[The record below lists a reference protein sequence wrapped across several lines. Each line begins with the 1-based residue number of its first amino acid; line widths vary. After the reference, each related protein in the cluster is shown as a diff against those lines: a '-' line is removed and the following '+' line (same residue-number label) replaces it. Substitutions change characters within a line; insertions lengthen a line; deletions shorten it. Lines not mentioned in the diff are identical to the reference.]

1 MKRLIEWAKVKQPE
15 LADAYANMPAR
26 FAASDP
32 RAMAVILDSLKKKY
46 GSTQDYLREIGVSEA
61 TFTALQNSLLTK

>member
-1 MKRLIEWAKVKQPE
+1 MQRLLIWAKVHQPE

-32 RAMAVILDSLKKKY
+32 RAMAIILDDLNTKY
-46 GSTQDYLREIGVSEA
+46 GSVQNFVREIGVTEA
-61 TFTALQNSLLTK
+61 TADTLRSTLLTE

>member
-1 MKRLIEWAKVKQPE
+1 
-15 LADAYANMPAR
+15 MPPR

-46 GSTQDYLREIGVSEA
+46 GSTQNYLREIGVSEA
-61 TFTALQNSLLTK
+61 TFTSLRKSLLRNKLTN